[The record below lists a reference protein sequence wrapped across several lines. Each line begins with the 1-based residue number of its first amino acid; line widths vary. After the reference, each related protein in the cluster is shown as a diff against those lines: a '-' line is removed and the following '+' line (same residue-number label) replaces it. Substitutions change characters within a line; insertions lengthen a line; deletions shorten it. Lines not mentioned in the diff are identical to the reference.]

1 MGNHWRLEG
10 RSRAIYNIHIYI
22 DNVPHGRIGH
32 SAKTPPKRTLASNI
46 YVVPQQ
52 PNDLQVL
59 EEYRIQLAL
68 QAIKQDATL
77 SLRRA
82 ATIYNISHRTLSD
95 RRARK
100 PFRRD
105 CAPNSMKLLKTEE
118 EVIVKYVL
126 NLNARGFP
134 PRLAAV
140 KDMADS
146 LLAKRH
152 RDPVGQ
158 N

>member
-1 MGNHWRLEG
+1 
-10 RSRAIYNIHIYI
+10 
-22 DNVPHGRIGH
+22 
-32 SAKTPPKRTLASNI
+32 
-46 YVVPQQ
+46 
-52 PNDLQVL
+52 
-59 EEYRIQLAL
+59 
-68 QAIKQDATL
+68 
-77 SLRRA
+77 
-82 ATIYNISHRTLSD
+82 
-95 RRARK
+95 
-100 PFRRD
+100 
-105 CAPNSMKLLKTEE
+105 MKLLKTEE